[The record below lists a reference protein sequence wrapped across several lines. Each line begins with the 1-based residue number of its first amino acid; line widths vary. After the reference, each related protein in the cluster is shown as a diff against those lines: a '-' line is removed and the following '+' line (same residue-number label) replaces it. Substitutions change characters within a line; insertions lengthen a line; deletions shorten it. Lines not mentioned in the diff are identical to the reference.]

1 MGIDLLIKIFIL
13 FFIKIINLL
22 LHYAME
28 DRPIKEKIN
37 YESTKKKGGILQVS
51 NQMKSQ
57 IISMKTFLHLQIKSW
72 QSFLLVAGC
81 FLSPW
86 FPPHYDKFS
95 SRDGKNSEKLE
106 NVWYH
111 SVPYQDGCHW

>member
-13 FFIKIINLL
+13 FVVKIVNLL

-28 DRPIKEKIN
+28 DRPVKEKFTDENIKEK
-37 YESTKKKGGILQVS
+37 EGISQVS
-51 NQMKSQ
+51 DQMNSQ

-81 FLSPW
+81 FLSPR
-86 FPPHYDKFS
+86 FPPHYNKILLM
-95 SRDGKNSEKLE
+95 R
-106 NVWYH
+106 W
-111 SVPYQDGCHW
+111 

>member
-13 FFIKIINLL
+13 FFIKIVNLL

-28 DRPIKEKIN
+28 DRPVKEKITD
-37 YESTKKKGGILQVS
+37 ESRKKKGGILQVS
-51 NQMKSQ
+51 DQIKSQ
-57 IISMKTFLHLQIKSW
+57 IISMETFLHLHIKSW

-86 FPPHYDKFS
+86 FPPHHNKILFI
-95 SRDGKNSEKLE
+95 R
-106 NVWYH
+106 
-111 SVPYQDGCHW
+111 